1 MWFEANFEQQLLSSL
16 LFSLSSGLSLTKLC
30 HQVLAQQPGH
40 GSAGV
45 QRPAAP
51 APGSEA
57 RAVTVTVTGSRS
69 SVSARKAALSVWE
82 AASSARDAACRAR
95 EAVSSAREAARIL

>member
-30 HQVLAQQPGH
+30 HQVLAQQPG
-40 GSAGV
+40 SAGV

-51 APGSEA
+51 APRSEA

-69 SVSARKAALSVWE
+69 SVSARKAALSVRE